1 MFNENNPLAMQRE
14 LTGVTNA
21 LSGANVHTTFQ
32 GDGAYA
38 TNNCV
43 NVPSMKLDA
52 VLSRVVQRMMRG
64 YHIHEVSHVQNTDHA
79 LWNSEPREPHERRC
93 WNAMEDVFIERK
105 ANQQYAGAL
114 RNLSTTVQVVL
125 ARENVMFKGQ
135 RRGASELSYVVLQ
148 WARQRMFYNSPALD
162 EYLLGVP
169 TWLKEAAEPFVDLA
183 LACDSTRE
191 TLDLSNII
199 NAAVATLEN
208 ERAAND
214 AADDADDDRKQGNP
228 YPEEDDGA
236 DGGDGD
242 DQTKDEGSDG
252 DDGDDGDEQVEAD
265 SDGGSRGDGG
275 EGGRSEQEGGGQGDG
290 EATVA
295 GFGEDMDAVADALSQ
310 MLKDEG
316 ATSDSDDYGCGNDT
330 PNIACS
336 TSSWKQVAE
345 DRWPESNGAGSVR
358 RQTRLNLYDADV
370 KKLGKKLRS
379 QAASL
384 GRSLLAQ
391 ERRAWHG
398 GKTEGRLDR
407 RRMGAV
413 VGGSQEI
420 FAEQVVQRGAN
431 VGLTV
436 MMDASGS
443 MDFDPA
449 RRSLVA
455 LNEALARTMV
465 QYRIVWWASG
475 SNNCVAKTAGMR
487 GGSGDSKYAIACTGE
502 WSGGTRPLPA
512 ILPEYAHL
520 VGTEVDRRILLF
532 CTDGQYSRD
541 EAKGLSMYRA
551 EAMSKYGVET
561 YGLFIGS
568 HGADACVWDMIYGR
582 EGWVESNSRRLA
594 ETVLNGVENMLRSGG
609 RDIAA

>member
-14 LTGVTNA
+14 LSGVTNA
-21 LSGANVHTTFQ
+21 LSGVNVHTTFQ

-93 WNAMEDVFIERK
+93 WNAMEDVYIERK

-183 LACDSTRE
+183 LACNSTRD
-191 TLDLSNII
+191 TLELSNSI
-199 NAAVATLEN
+199 NAAVATLES

-214 AADDADDDRKQGNP
+214 AADDADDDRKKGTP

-242 DQTKDEGSDG
+242 DQTKDDG
-252 DDGDDGDEQVEAD
+252 DDGDDQDDGD

-295 GFGEDMDAVADALSQ
+295 RFGEDTDAVADALSQ

-316 ATSDSDDYGCGNDT
+316 ATSDNDDYGCGNDT
-330 PNIACS
+330 PTIGCE
-336 TSSWKQVAE
+336 TQSWKEIAE

-532 CTDGQYSRD
+532 CTDGQYSTH

>member
-64 YHIHEVSHVQNTDHA
+64 YHIHEVSHVQWTDHA

-105 ANQQYAGAL
+105 ANQNYAGAL

-125 ARENVMFKGQ
+125 ARENVMFKGH
-135 RRGASELSYVVLQ
+135 RRAASELSYVVLQ
-148 WARQRMFYNSPALD
+148 WARQRMHYNSPALD

-199 NAAVATLEN
+199 NAAVATLES

-214 AADDADDDRKQGNP
+214 AADDREQGDP
-228 YPEEDDGA
+228 QEGDGADGA
-236 DGGDGD
+236 DGGDGG

-252 DDGDDGDEQVEAD
+252 DDGDEQDEAD
-265 SDGGSRGDGG
+265 GGGGSQGDGG
-275 EGGRSEQEGGGQGDG
+275 EGGSSEQEGGGQGDG
-290 EATVA
+290 EATIA
-295 GFGEDMDAVADALSQ
+295 GFGEDMNAVADALSQ

-316 ATSDSDDYGCGNDT
+316 ATSEYDDYGCGNDT
-330 PNIACS
+330 PNIGCE
-336 TSSWKQVAE
+336 TTSWKEISE
-345 DRWPESNGAGSVR
+345 DRWPESNGAGSAR
-358 RQTRLNLYDADV
+358 RQTRLDLYDADV

-443 MDFDPA
+443 MDFDYA

-455 LNEALARTMV
+455 LNEALTRTMV

-475 SNNCVAKTAGMR
+475 SNNCVAKTSAMR
-487 GGSGDSKYAIACTGE
+487 GGSGDSKYAIGCTGE

-520 VGTEVDRRILLF
+520 VGTDVDRRILLF
-532 CTDGQYSRD
+532 CTDGQYTKH

-551 EAMSKYGVET
+551 EAMRKFGVET

-568 HGADACVWDMIYGR
+568 HGANKDVWDTIYGR

>member
-32 GDGAYA
+32 GEGAYA

-79 LWNSEPREPHERRC
+79 LWNNEFRTSEQRRC

-105 ANQQYAGAL
+105 ANQHYAGAL

-183 LACDSTRE
+183 LACNSTRE

-199 NAAVATLEN
+199 NAAVATLES
-208 ERAAND
+208 ERAADD
-214 AADDADDDRKQGNP
+214 AADDADDDRKQGTP

-252 DDGDDGDEQVEAD
+252 DEQVEAD
-265 SDGGSRGDGG
+265 SDGGSQGDGG
-275 EGGRSEQEGGGQGDG
+275 DGGSSEQEGGGQGAG

-316 ATSDSDDYGCGNDT
+316 ATSEYDDRAGGNDT
-330 PNIACS
+330 PNIECE
-336 TSSWKQVAE
+336 TTSWKEIAE
-345 DRWPESNGAGSVR
+345 DRWPSSNGAGSVR
-358 RQTRLNLYDADV
+358 RQKRLNTYDADV

-455 LNEALARTMV
+455 LNEALTRTMV

-475 SNNCVAKTAGMR
+475 SNNCVAKTAAMR
-487 GGSGDSKYAIACTGE
+487 GGSGDSKFAIACTGE

-512 ILPEYAHL
+512 ILPEYANL
-520 VGTEVDRRILLF
+520 VGMDVDRRILLF
-532 CTDGQYSRD
+532 CTDGQYSD
-541 EAKGLSMYRA
+541 YEAKGLAKYRA

-568 HGADACVWDMIYGR
+568 HGAVDAQWDMIYGR

>member
-21 LSGANVHTTFQ
+21 LSGMNVSTTFQ

-38 TNNCV
+38 TSGTV
-43 NVPSMKLDA
+43 NVPAMKLDA

-64 YHIHEVSHVQNTDHA
+64 YHIHEVSHVLNTDHD
-79 LWNSEPREPHERRC
+79 LWNNEFRTAEQRRC
-93 WNAMEDVFIERK
+93 WNAMEDVYIERR

-135 RRGASELSYVVLQ
+135 RRGTSELAYVVLQ

-169 TWLKEAAEPFVDLA
+169 KWLKKAAKPFVDLA

-191 TLDLSNII
+191 TLELSNSI
-199 NAAVATLEN
+199 NACVEALEQQRVDEV
-208 ERAAND
+208 EREVNPFEALEHLE
-214 AADDADDDRKQGNP
+214 DDDEGDDGDQT
-228 YPEEDDGA
+228 EDDS
-236 DGGDGD
+236 
-242 DQTKDEGSDG
+242 SDG
-252 DDGDDGDEQVEAD
+252 DDENDQVDGGGGARDDG
-265 SDGGSRGDGG
+265 GD
-275 EGGRSEQEGGGQGDG
+275 GGRSEQEGGGQGDG
-290 EATVA
+290 KAVAAFGDDMEATA
-295 GFGEDMDAVADALSQ
+295 KALSE
-310 MLKDEG
+310 MLKDED
-316 ATSDSDDYGCGNDT
+316 ATANAHDRNGGMTVPSSE
-330 PNIACS
+330 CS
-336 TSSWKQVAE
+336 TSSWKEVVE
-345 DRWPESNGAGSVR
+345 DRYGDHADAGTAR
-358 RQTRLNLYDADV
+358 RQRRLDTYDADV
-370 KKLGKKLRS
+370 RKLGKTLRS

-455 LNEALARTMV
+455 LNEALTRTMV

-475 SNNCVAKTAGMR
+475 GNNMVAKTAGMR
-487 GGSGDSKYAIACTGE
+487 GGSGDSKFAIACTGD

-512 ILPEYAHL
+512 ILPEYSHL
-520 VGTEVDRRILLF
+520 VSMDVDRRILLF
-532 CTDGQYSRD
+532 CTDGSYSGH
-541 EAKGLSMYRA
+541 EARGLARYRA
-551 EAMSKYGVET
+551 EAMSKHGIET

-568 HGADACVWDMIYGR
+568 RCDADEWEMIYGSG
-582 EGWVESNSRRLA
+582 GWVKSDSKKLA